1 MNLEAKHRL
10 QAAGKYDHIDFTPPK
25 GAQSAAAKALEVRR
39 DKSDSQK
46 GMTPV
51 GIARARDLSN
61 GKELSPETVR
71 RMLSYFS
78 RHEVDK
84 KGSSWD
90 EQGKGWQ
97 AWMGW
102 GGDAGYSWAKKVV
115 NQLDKA
121 DEK

>member
-1 MNLEAKHRL
+1 MKLEAKQRL
-10 QAAGKYDHIDFTPPK
+10 LAAGKYDHIDFTPPK
-25 GAQSAAAKALEVRR
+25 GAQEAAKRSLEVRR
-39 DKSDSQK
+39 TKADSQK

-71 RMLSYFS
+71 RMVSFFS

-84 KGSSWD
+84 KGESWD
-90 EQGKGWQ
+90 KQGAGWQ

-102 GGDAGYSWAKKVV
+102 GGDTGYSWAKKVA
-115 NQLDKA
+115 NQMDKA